1 MADTLLKEE
10 LDILTFFKNTVS
22 IIHIRWQEIFMC
34 SREKKNYFLVVQP
47 GAH

>member
-22 IIHIRWQEIFMC
+22 IIHIQEI

-47 GAH
+47 GAHYK